1 MEVILLIF
9 LFMLGASVGSFLNV
23 VVYRLPR
30 DMSLVRPASRCPSC
44 LHHIAWYDNIPI
56 FAWFFL
62 CGKCRYCRQPFSIKY
77 PLVELLTALMFVGL
91 YWVYFYIRP
100 RPLMPAFQQGGYLIY
115 LAHIILIAVLLA
127 SSLID
132 AQYWIIPLSLAYAGT
147 ISGLT
152 LAAITPYF
160 INIGPAKLWMLIP
173 SVSAPAAAAAPAAA
187 VGLFLS
193 FLLIKLGLLKRSF
206 AEMDLDQDPLDITG
220 SHDSKAPGHDSQ
232 VIAGKEDREVVSIR
246 REMLREIAFLAP
258 AVILAFIAM
267 SLAAG
272 DSPLAAGWRELFSN
286 QKWLAHLLSS
296 LFGFM
301 IGAAV
306 VWATRILGSLAF
318 GREAMGLGDVH
329 LMAAVG
335 AVLGWQSP
343 VIAFFVAPFLGLGW
357 ALFRLIAHRSREIPY
372 GPFLSMA
379 TVIVMIF
386 HDYIVL
392 YFAQAMTPPGVMP

>member
-1 MEVILLIF
+1 
-9 LFMLGASVGSFLNV
+9 MLGASVGSFLNV

-30 DMSLVRPASRCPSC
+30 DMSLVRPPSRCPSC
-44 LHHIAWYDNIPI
+44 MHHIAWYDNIPI

-62 CGKCRYCRQPFSIKY
+62 RGKCRYCREPFSIKY

-91 YWVYFYIRP
+91 YWVYFQIRP
-100 RPLMPAFQQGGYLIY
+100 RPLMPVFLHGGFLIY
-115 LAHIILIAVLLA
+115 LAHIILLAILLA

-132 AQYWIIPLSLAYAGT
+132 ARYWIIPLSLAYAGV
-147 ISGLT
+147 IAGLT
-152 LAAITPYF
+152 LASITPYF
-160 INIGPAKLWMLIP
+160 IDIATGKLWMLIP
-173 SVSAPAAAAAPAAA
+173 SVSAPAAAAAAAAA
-187 VGLFLS
+187 VGLLFSL
-193 FLLIKLGLLKRSF
+193 LLIKLGILKRSF
-206 AEMDLDQDPLDITG
+206 AEMDLDQDLLDIAA
-220 SHDSKAPGHDSQ
+220 SHDNKLRDNNSQ
-232 VIAGKEDREVVSIR
+232 NVVEKEDRGIIGIR
-246 REMLREIAFLAP
+246 HEMLREIAFLAP
-258 AVILAFIAM
+258 AVILALIAM

-272 DSPLAAGWRELFSN
+272 DSPLAAKWQQLFNN
-286 QKWLAHLLSS
+286 QIWLAHLLSS

-306 VWATRILGSLAF
+306 VWTTRILGSLAF

-357 ALFRLIAHRSREIPY
+357 ALFRLVAHRSREIPY
-372 GPFLSMA
+372 GPFLSVA

-392 YFAQAMTPPGVMP
+392 YFAQALTPPNVTP